1 MRQAEAHGSEPDS
14 ASRAAPYLF
23 LGGVDTTSGKRLEGK
38 QENVVNAT

>member
-1 MRQAEAHGSEPDS
+1 MAVSQILPLEQ
-14 ASRAAPYLF
+14 PYLF